1 MEILKTTNIDIEKDK
16 DGIDRIKYK
25 TRSFGDRK
33 EEETK
38 AQNKKN
44 EFREMYGNKIS
55 LEQQVQDIEIIK
67 QKEEVA
73 EKRDD
78 NDVEQ
83 RSRIIK
89 REGKSR
95 KKKK

>member
-1 MEILKTTNIDIEKDK
+1 M
-16 DGIDRIKYK
+16 
-25 TRSFGDRK
+25 
-33 EEETK
+33 
-38 AQNKKN
+38 
-44 EFREMYGNKIS
+44 
-55 LEQQVQDIEIIK
+55 QDIEIIK
-67 QKEEVA
+67 QKGEVA